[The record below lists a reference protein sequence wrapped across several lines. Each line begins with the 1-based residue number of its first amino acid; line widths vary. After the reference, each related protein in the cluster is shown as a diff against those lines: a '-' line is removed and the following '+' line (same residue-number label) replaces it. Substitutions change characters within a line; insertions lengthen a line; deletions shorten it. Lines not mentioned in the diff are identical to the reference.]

1 MDRDLRVRR
10 VLLIEGL
17 ANVFVLMLKVV
28 VGVATGSLAVLSDAA
43 HSLSDVANNVVAWF
57 ILRLSAKPP
66 DTEHPY
72 GHRKFETLAVFALA
86 TLLTVVAVE
95 LALSA
100 FRRQAATIE
109 SEPWALALMGV
120 VLLINISVTAWE
132 NLMARRLES
141 DILAADARHT
151 FADIATTLVVI
162 AGWQLAARG
171 YPWIDNLCAL
181 GVALLILFLAY
192 GLFRRAIPILVDHAA
207 IDSDTIM
214 HLACSVEEVRDVG
227 HIRSRSIGS
236 QIAVDMVIRVAPD
249 LTTAVSHAIA
259 DEVESRVLALPNV
272 VDVTVHVEPM

>member
-1 MDRDLRVRR
+1 MNRDIRVRR

-17 ANVFVLMLKVV
+17 ANVFVLTLKVV
-28 VGVATGSLAVLSDAA
+28 VGVATGSLAVLGDAA

-57 ILRLSAKPP
+57 VLRLSAEPP

-95 LALSA
+95 LALGA
-100 FRRQAATIE
+100 FRRPATTIE
-109 SEPWALALMGV
+109 SEPW
-120 VLLINISVTAWE
+120 
-132 NLMARRLES
+132 
-141 DILAADARHT
+141 LAADARHT

-162 AGWQLAARG
+162 AGWQLAAHG
-171 YPWIDNLCAL
+171 YPWLDNLCAL
-181 GVALLILFLAY
+181 GVAILILFLAY

-207 IDSDTIM
+207 IDSDTIR

-272 VDVTVHVEPM
+272 ADVTVHVEPM